1 MARKPISDMSAWP
14 SLSLEGNLIA
24 PAMIARIDQRDAPE
38 QAPEDYA
45 VRKGLTIREEISTA
59 FRVGQSHF
67 DAFAKLEAPSQDA
80 TRRFV
85 AGLFK
90 ETFGFHDLTPA
101 AAPLAMIASGRVP
114 MVVVP
119 PSETLDRRSPT
130 LSVDR
135 SRSPAFALQDYLND
149 SEEAL
154 WGIVTNGA
162 QLRLMRDNASLT
174 RPAYIEAD
182 LAQIFSTEDI
192 ASFAALWLLIHRS
205 RFGAADTPTTDCPL
219 ERWREAGSREGEA
232 ARDRLADQVQ
242 IALKVLGSGFL
253 EANPGLAAKLKSGEV
268 NLTAWFNELLRL
280 VYRLIFLMVAEDRNL
295 LHPTK
300 SKAEARAL
308 YAQGYSLA
316 ALRKQCYRAATWD
329 KHHDRYEGIK
339 IVFRALA
346 HGQEALALPALG
358 GLFAED
364 RLPHLETARLRN
376 RAFMEALY
384 RLSWLADK
392 TGMVPVNWRA
402 METEEL
408 GSVYESLLELQP
420 QLGDD
425 GKTLLFAS
433 EAAEQ
438 KGNQRKTTGSY
449 YTPDSLVQ
457 ALLDTALDPVLDK
470 TEAEADDPAKA
481 LLKLSVI
488 DPACGSGH
496 FLLAAARRIATRLAR
511 IRAEG
516 TPSMDDFR
524 HALRDVARCCIHGV
538 DRNPMAVEL
547 TKVAL
552 WIETVDPGLPLGFFD
567 AQIRCG
573 DALLGVFDLKV
584 LEEGIPDAAYKPLT
598 GDDKDIASI
607 YKKINAAAKTGQ
619 GGFDFST
626 GLNELPETKPFAV
639 DFSGFRELPEDTLEE
654 IGTKAARFKELRKKQ
669 DFVRAKAACDL
680 FIAAF
685 LLPKTGHAPT
695 GPSERTVPTTE
706 EIWMALNQGKIRN
719 AMVDA
724 PKVAREARAFHWPLE
739 FPDIMQRG
747 GFDVVLGNPPWE
759 RVKLQEQEF
768 FALRDA
774 EIATAKNAAA
784 RKKLIE
790 RLDETNPRLARE
802 WQDALRTAATESH
815 FMRESGRFPR
825 GGVGDVNTYAVFTD
839 LAWQALHP
847 TGRAGLII
855 PNGLVVGFTYREF
868 LRQLLSEKSLV
879 SFYGFENEDK
889 IFKDVHNETKFG
901 LLTIG
906 GTQVKIEQPWFTA
919 HIRQPAEIADP
930 AKRYALT
937 VDEIRAIN
945 PNTLNLPAFRWSR
958 DAKVTAAIHTAA
970 PILIEKEG
978 SQVVRNDWEVS
989 LKTMFHMANDSG
1001 HFIDHEE
1008 VAPLIEE
1015 RRGAL
1020 AVLRDGRQVYPL
1032 YEGKMFWHFDH
1043 RYGTYENQTEKQA
1056 NKGVLPRVSDEKHS
1070 SAEYRIQPR
1079 YWIDAQ
1085 LTKETLGE
1093 DAGRPWFFSWRD
1105 VGPSERTFIGTILP
1119 LTAMGNASPY
1129 LTTDTSAKDALAL
1142 SATLSSL
1149 VVDYAVRQKSSR
1161 MTFFIVEQLPM
1172 LERAKLEGAPAWLG
1186 EEVRAWLNNRAIEL
1200 FYTNWELQSL
1210 AKSIG
1215 RETPPF
1221 RWDPSRRQILQAEI
1235 DAAVLHLYGLDREQ
1249 SDWVLN
1255 SFTVLRKYEERD
1267 HGEFR
1272 TKRLVLTAYDAMAK
1286 AKASGMAYQTP
1297 LSPPPADISLCH
1309 GAEDFDVAPLRQRIQ
1324 LPPLEQISDAA
1335 WARAVPSPQHD
1346 PSAALAAILKSLD
1359 GPTPIRTVRL
1369 TAAIMLEPYLLT
1381 PLLPPEDQAQWRRLV
1396 GQEAEPRSG
1405 NVVGF
1410 AARTTPGWNAA
1421 ITNHRG
1427 NGRLIED
1434 LAEGT
1439 WAPGTGLDAF
1449 DTAGWPEGRAGF
1461 VINALRNLDIDAT
1474 MKAAPG
1480 EIRDW
1485 IANVAA
1491 G

>member
-1 MARKPISDMSAWP
+1 
-14 SLSLEGNLIA
+14 
-24 PAMIARIDQRDAPE
+24 
-38 QAPEDYA
+38 
-45 VRKGLTIREEISTA
+45 
-59 FRVGQSHF
+59 
-67 DAFAKLEAPSQDA
+67 
-80 TRRFV
+80 
-85 AGLFK
+85 
-90 ETFGFHDLTPA
+90 
-101 AAPLAMIASGRVP
+101 
-114 MVVVP
+114 
-119 PSETLDRRSPT
+119 
-130 LSVDR
+130 
-135 SRSPAFALQDYLND
+135 
-149 SEEAL
+149 
-154 WGIVTNGA
+154 
-162 QLRLMRDNASLT
+162 
-174 RPAYIEAD
+174 
-182 LAQIFSTEDI
+182 
-192 ASFAALWLLIHRS
+192 
-205 RFGAADTPTTDCPL
+205 
-219 ERWREAGSREGEA
+219 
-232 ARDRLADQVQ
+232 
-242 IALKVLGSGFL
+242 
-253 EANPGLAAKLKSGEV
+253 
-268 NLTAWFNELLRL
+268 
-280 VYRLIFLMVAEDRNL
+280 
-295 LHPTK
+295 
-300 SKAEARAL
+300 
-308 YAQGYSLA
+308 
-316 ALRKQCYRAATWD
+316 
-329 KHHDRYEGIK
+329 
-339 IVFRALA
+339 
-346 HGQEALALPALG
+346 
-358 GLFAED
+358 GLFAEG

-376 RAFMEALY
+376 RAIMEALY

-425 GKTLLFAS
+425 GKTLVFAS
-433 EAAEQ
+433 EASEQ

-516 TPSMDDFR
+516 TPALADFR

-607 YKKINAAAKTGQ
+607 YRKINAAAKSGQ
-619 GGFDFST
+619 GGFDFGT
-626 GLNELPETKPFAV
+626 GLNKLPETKPFAV
-639 DFSGFRELPEDTLEE
+639 DFSGFRELPEDTLDE
-654 IGTKAARFKELRKKQ
+654 IGAKAARFKELRKKQ

-747 GFDVVLGNPPWE
+747 GFNIVLGNPPWE

-790 RLDETNPRLARE
+790 QLDDTNPRLARE

-839 LAWQALHP
+839 LAWQAVHP
-847 TGRAGLII
+847 KGRAGLII

-868 LRQLLSEKSLV
+868 LRQLLSERSLV

-906 GTQVKIEQPWFTA
+906 GTQVKIDQPWFTA

-930 AKRYALT
+930 SKRYALT

-978 SQVVRNDWEVS
+978 SQVVRNDWEIS

-1001 HFIDHEE
+1001 HFIDHDD
-1008 VAPLIEE
+1008 VAPIIKE

-1043 RYGTYENQTEKQA
+1043 RYGTYEDQTEKQA
-1056 NKGVLPRVSDEKHS
+1056 NKGVLPRVRDEKHK

-1079 YWIDAQ
+1079 YWVDAR
-1085 LTKETLGE
+1085 LTRETLGE
-1093 DAGRPWFFSWRD
+1093 DAGRPWLFSWRD

-1119 LTAMGNASPY
+1119 PTAMGHASPY
-1129 LTTDTSAKDALAL
+1129 LLTDTSAINELAL
-1142 SATLSSL
+1142 STTLSSL
-1149 VVDYAVRQKSSR
+1149 VIDYAVRQKSSR
-1161 MTFFIVEQLPM
+1161 MTFFIIEQLPM
-1172 LERAKLEGAPAWLG
+1172 LERAKFEETPTWLG

-1200 FYTNWELQSL
+1200 YYTNWELQGL
-1210 AKSIG
+1210 AESIG

-1235 DAAVLHLYGLDREQ
+1235 DAAVLHLYGLDGEQ
-1249 SDWVLN
+1249 ANWVVD

-1272 TKRLVLTAYDAMAK
+1272 TKQLVLAAYDAMAK
-1286 AKASGMAYQTP
+1286 AKASGTAYQTP

-1309 GAEDFDVAPLRQRIQ
+1309 GVEGSAVAPLQHRIQ
-1324 LPPLEQISDAA
+1324 LPPLEQIPDAA

-1346 PSAALAAILKSLD
+1346 PLAALAAILKSLD
-1359 GPTPIRTVRL
+1359 GPTPIRTIRL
-1369 TAAIMLEPYLLT
+1369 TAAIMLEPHLMTQILS
-1381 PLLPPEDQAQWRRLV
+1381 PDDQTQWRRLV

-1427 NGRLIED
+1427 NGRLLED
-1434 LAEGT
+1434 IAART
-1439 WAPGTGLDAF
+1439 WTPGAGLEAF
-1449 DTAGWPEGRAGF
+1449 DTAGWPEGRARF
-1461 VINALRNLDIDAT
+1461 VLDALRNLDIDAT
-1474 MKAAPG
+1474 VNAVPD
-1480 EIRDW
+1480 EVRDW
-1485 IANVAA
+1485 IANAAA